1 MEEKIRR
8 ENGTGSLFHNGDTPV
23 WSIKFYVR
31 GIPKRES
38 SHSTDIEVAK
48 KLLKR
53 RLAEVETKTYTM
65 RTNVKIDELIIDVLA
80 EYRRERRKTTAEVE
94 SRWKKHLE
102 PFFGRMKV
110 DDINTDMVQR
120 YSTKRTDDGAAGP
133 TINRELA
140 ILKHAY
146 HLGMKSTPPKV
157 RACPVMPM
165 FKENPARK
173 GFLDDDQYT
182 LLARECNKEGLWF
195 RALLTT
201 AYSFAFRKDELLNL
215 RVRQVDLASRQI
227 RLDAGTTKNDEGRI
241 APMTD
246 EVFTL
251 LTACVI
257 GKGKNDYVFTRPAAK
272 PGLPEEPIRGFR
284 RRWAKVC
291 CAVGLGELVCPDCY
305 PELKAQTIDAQ
316 LVGRKYG
323 CTACGKKWKHQQLK
337 YAGLLFHDLRRSG
350 VRNLIRVGVQ
360 QKVAMSISGHKT
372 ASVFQRYNIVD
383 ERDIMEAGRKLNEKQ
398 NLQNSNALLE
408 IPALA
413 QDGHDSGMMAS
424 KTAGKTVQSGHLE
437 AAPSLAPLP
446 N

>member
-1 MEEKIRR
+1 MQETIKR
-8 ENGTGSLFHNGDTPV
+8 ERGTGSIFHNGDTPV

-38 SHSTDIEVAK
+38 SHSTDLDVAK

-65 RTNVKIDELIIDVLA
+65 RTNVKIDELIADLLA
-80 EYRRERRKTTAEVE
+80 EYRRKRRKTTAEVE

-110 DDINTDMVQR
+110 DDINTDTVQR
-120 YSTKRTDDGAAGP
+120 YSGKRTEGDGAEGS
-133 TINRELA
+133 TVNRELA
-140 ILKHAY
+140 ALKHAF

-157 RACPVMPM
+157 RACPIIPM
-165 FKENPARK
+165 YKENPARK

-182 LLARECNKEGLWF
+182 QLARECNREGLWF

-201 AYSFAFRKDELLNL
+201 AYSFAFRKSELLNL
-215 RVRQVDLASRQI
+215 RVHQVDLASRQI
-227 RLDAGTTKNDEGRI
+227 RLEQGETKNDEGRI

-251 LTACVI
+251 LTACVV
-257 GKGKNDYVFTRPAAK
+257 GKQKNDFVFTRPAAK
-272 PGLPEEPIRGFR
+272 PGLPEEPVRGFR

-291 CAVGLGELVCPDCY
+291 CVVGLGELVCPDCY
-305 PELKAQTIDAQ
+305 PELKEQTIDAKS
-316 LVGRKYG
+316 R
-323 CTACGKKWKHQQLK
+323 CSACGKKWKRAQLK
-337 YAGLLFHDLRRSG
+337 YVGLLFHDLRRSG

-398 NLQNSNALLE
+398 KANALLE
-408 IPALA
+408 FPV
-413 QDGHDSGMMAS
+413 GHDSGMIAA
-424 KTAGKTVQSGHLE
+424 KTRHSEQSE
-437 AAPSLAPLP
+437 AAPSLAQLP

>member
-1 MEEKIRR
+1 MEETTKR
-8 ENGTGSLFHNGDTPV
+8 ERGTGSIFHNGSAV
-23 WSIKFYVR
+23 WWIKFYVR

-38 SHSTDIEVAK
+38 SHSTDLEVAK

-53 RLAEVETKTYTM
+53 RLAEVETKTYVM
-65 RTNVKIDELIIDVLA
+65 RTNVKIDELITDLLA

-110 DDINTDMVQR
+110 DDINTDTVQR
-120 YSTKRTDDGAAGP
+120 YSTKRTEGDGADGP
-133 TINRELA
+133 TVNRELA
-140 ILKHAY
+140 ILKHAF

-165 FKENPARK
+165 YKENPARK

-182 LLARECNKEGLWF
+182 LLARQCNREGLWF

-201 AYSFAFRKDELLNL
+201 AYSFAFRKGELLNL

-251 LTACVI
+251 LTACVV
-257 GKGKNDYVFTRPAAK
+257 GKQKNDYVFTRPAAK
-272 PGLPEEPIRGFR
+272 PGLPAEPVRGFR

-305 PELKAQTIDAQ
+305 PELESQTIDAK
-316 LVGRKYG
+316 GR
-323 CTACGKKWKHQQLK
+323 CSACGKKWRRQQLK
-337 YAGLLFHDLRRSG
+337 YVGLLFHDLRRSG

-398 NLQNSNALLE
+398 KSNALLE
-408 IPALA
+408 IPFG
-413 QDGHDSGMMAS
+413 QSSGMIS
-424 KTAGKTVQSGHLE
+424 TRTGHSDHSE
-437 AAPSLAPLP
+437 AAPLPALLP